1 MLLLYR
7 TKTDSPLA
15 HILMQFII
23 NENILIKQH
32 KSIIFPIMFTSCTL
46 VNLNKKHKFVYHSHI
61 FSLFNSHF
69 ISFVRVE
76 NILEIKFQFREKRIA
91 HRNFR
96 NVPNVIYCSL
106 YGRHHFPLNI
116 IPFVLLCLLIS
127 IEMILLI
134 SLECFVG
141 IMALLFCL

>member
-1 MLLLYR
+1 MGPHILCHSPSKKPMLLFHK

-61 FSLFNSHF
+61 FSACLYSDRMMVSYIFHFVVYKIYAVWENSYPMSWHG
-69 ISFVRVE
+69 VR
-76 NILEIKFQFREKRIA
+76 
-91 HRNFR
+91 
-96 NVPNVIYCSL
+96 
-106 YGRHHFPLNI
+106 GR
-116 IPFVLLCLLIS
+116 S
-127 IEMILLI
+127 E
-134 SLECFVG
+134 E
-141 IMALLFCL
+141 